1 MKATVLQNDFNKWLA
16 VVTRIV
22 PSRGQLPVLA
32 NVLIESEKEGI
43 ALSATNL
50 EIGLRVIVGGKV
62 TETGSITV
70 PAKNFSEFI
79 NSLPTGNVELESEGE
94 KLKVVGGSLAATFTG
109 IAAAEFP
116 VISRLENVRDNKK
129 VVRLKRKII
138 EEIAKEVA
146 FCAATDESRPVL
158 TGVLFNV
165 DGKFLKVTATDGFR
179 LSRKLIELD
188 DEITGIDKG
197 LILPAR
203 TIMEM
208 SKILADGKKE
218 GIELGIVGESNQAVL
233 GYENVELA
241 SRVLEG
247 NFPDVERI
255 VPKEWK
261 TEVVCEREEL
271 LRAVR
276 AVGIFARDSA
286 NVVKFVVSSDGLKIE
301 ASSAQTGESK
311 VIVEAESEG
320 EDVSIAFNYRYVL
333 DFLASLSHERIRLR
347 VNDSLT
353 AGVFGLDKREDLL
366 HLIMPVRV

>member
-1 MKATVLQNDFNKWLA
+1 
-16 VVTRIV
+16 
-22 PSRGQLPVLA
+22 
-32 NVLIESEKEGI
+32 
-43 ALSATNL
+43 
-50 EIGLRVIVGGKV
+50 
-62 TETGSITV
+62 
-70 PAKNFSEFI
+70 
-79 NSLPTGNVELESEGE
+79 
-94 KLKVVGGSLAATFTG
+94 
-109 IAAAEFP
+109 
-116 VISRLENVRDNKK
+116 VRDNKK